1 MMQKTIT
8 NYLIGI
14 NVFIFILMF
23 IFGGISA
30 FNNPRILL
38 IFGAQYG
45 PFVSNGEWIRLI
57 TSMFVHGGFTHIL
70 LNMFALYYFG
80 NIVEKVYG
88 PYKYFSIFLL
98 TGVVGNILTQIL
110 VPSTFSVG
118 ASGAIF
124 GLVGLLFGAG
134 FRDDTPT
141 MLRGMTGT
149 ALLPIILINVIFGFT
164 VSNINNFA
172 HLGGL
177 AAGFTFGWLTPIRFS
192 TTSWKIWKYVYYLL
206 IGFLAASFIAL
217 IIFNIINHF
226 YGLF

>member
-1 MMQKTIT
+1 MRKTIT

-14 NVFIFILMF
+14 NALIFIMMF
-23 IFGGISA
+23 IFGGFSA

-45 PFVSNGEWIRLI
+45 PLVAEGQWIRLI
-57 TSMFVHGGFTHIL
+57 TSMFVHGGFFHIL
-70 LNMFALYYFG
+70 LNMFALFYFG
-80 NIVEKVYG
+80 NVVEKVYG
-88 PYKYFSIFLL
+88 PYKYFSVFMIS
-98 TGVVGNILTQIL
+98 GIVGNILTHLII
-110 VPSTFSVG
+110 PGSFSVG

-134 FRDDTPT
+134 FRNDTPRI
-141 MLRGMTGT
+141 LQGMTGT

-164 VSNINNFA
+164 AQSINNFA

-192 TTSWKIWKYVYYLL
+192 TSSWKLWKYIYYLL
-206 IGFLAASFIAL
+206 IGVGAASFIAL
-217 IIFNIINHF
+217 IIFDIISF
-226 YGLF
+226 

>member
-1 MMQKTIT
+1 MQKSIT

-14 NVFIFILMF
+14 NVFVFFLMF
-23 IFGGISA
+23 VFGGFTA

-45 PFVSNGEWIRLI
+45 PLVADGQWVRLI
-57 TSMFVHGGFTHIL
+57 TSMFVHGGFFHIL
-70 LNMFALYYFG
+70 LNMFALFYFG
-80 NIVEKVYG
+80 NVVEKVYG
-88 PYKYFSIFLL
+88 PYKYFSVFMIS
-98 TGVVGNILTQIL
+98 GIVGNILTHLII
-110 VPSTFSVG
+110 PSSFSVG

-134 FRDDTPT
+134 FRDDTPR

-164 VSNINNFA
+164 SQSINNFA

-192 TTSWKIWKYVYYLL
+192 TSSWKLWKYVHYLL
-206 IGFLAASFIAL
+206 IGVVAASFIAL
-217 IIFNIINHF
+217 IIFDFISF
-226 YGLF
+226 

>member
-1 MMQKTIT
+1 MRKTIT

-14 NVFIFILMF
+14 NALIFIMMF
-23 IFGGISA
+23 IFGGFSA

-45 PFVSNGEWIRLI
+45 PLVAEGQWIRLI
-57 TSMFVHGGFTHIL
+57 TSMFVHGGFFHIL
-70 LNMFALYYFG
+70 LNMFALFYFG
-80 NIVEKVYG
+80 NVVEKVYG
-88 PYKYFSIFLL
+88 PYKYFSVFMIS
-98 TGVVGNILTQIL
+98 GIVGNILTHLII
-110 VPSTFSVG
+110 PGSFSVG

-134 FRDDTPT
+134 FRDDTPRI
-141 MLRGMTGT
+141 LQGMTGT

-164 VSNINNFA
+164 AQSINNFA

-192 TTSWKIWKYVYYLL
+192 TSSWKLWKYIYYLL
-206 IGFLAASFIAL
+206 IGVGAASFIAL
-217 IIFNIINHF
+217 VIFDIISF
-226 YGLF
+226 

>member
-1 MMQKTIT
+1 MMQKSIT

-14 NVFIFILMF
+14 NVFVFILMF
-23 IFGGISA
+23 VFGGFTA

-45 PFVSNGEWIRLI
+45 PLVADGQWVRLI
-57 TSMFVHGGFTHIL
+57 TSMFVHGGFSHIL
-70 LNMFALYYFG
+70 LNMFALFYFG
-80 NIVEKVYG
+80 NVVEKVYG
-88 PYKYFSIFLL
+88 PYKYFSVFMIS
-98 TGVVGNILTQIL
+98 GVVGNILTHLII
-110 VPSTFSVG
+110 PNSFSVG

-134 FRDDTPT
+134 FRDDTPR

-164 VSNINNFA
+164 SQSINNFA

-192 TTSWKIWKYVYYLL
+192 TSSWKLWKYIHYLL
-206 IGFLAASFIAL
+206 IAVVAASFIAL
-217 IIFNIINHF
+217 IIFDFISF
-226 YGLF
+226 

>member
-1 MMQKTIT
+1 
-8 NYLIGI
+8 
-14 NVFIFILMF
+14 
-23 IFGGISA
+23 
-30 FNNPRILL
+30 
-38 IFGAQYG
+38 
-45 PFVSNGEWIRLI
+45 
-57 TSMFVHGGFTHIL
+57 MFVHGGFTHIL

-164 VSNINNFA
+164 APNINNFA
-172 HLGGL
+172 HIGGL

-192 TTSWKIWKYVYYLL
+192 TNSWKIWKYVYYLL
-206 IGFLAASFIAL
+206 IGVLAASFIAL